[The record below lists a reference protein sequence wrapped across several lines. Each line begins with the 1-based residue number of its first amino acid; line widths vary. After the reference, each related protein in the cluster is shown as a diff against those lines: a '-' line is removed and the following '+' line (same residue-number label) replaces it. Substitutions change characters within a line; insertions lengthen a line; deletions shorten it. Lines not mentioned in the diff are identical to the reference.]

1 MDPEWTPN
9 RPRTGPNGP
18 SVTRILCDMLLS
30 ETAAS
35 GSGAAVSETI
45 VSESETAV
53 LDLIFVQW
61 GVLIHNIQN
70 FFQKH
75 QTSWISVSKLAID
88 P

>member
-1 MDPEWTPN
+1 MFHVGCIVIMLSAVEA
-9 RPRTGPNGP
+9 
-18 SVTRILCDMLLS
+18 SVLS
-30 ETAAS
+30 ETLIS
-35 GSGAAVSETI
+35 RMQPRFFGQGSV
-45 VSESETAV
+45 V
-53 LDLIFVQW
+53 IFKFLPCIYPVQW